1 MNNIIL
7 CEGSTDY
14 FLLQYYMREAHQWID
29 DKSIQSGILKMP
41 RQKSRNLIKKYYCR
55 TSLSYHNSGSL
66 KREFL
71 TALWRP
77 STAVTFW
84 WIQLGLSA
92 EAIDTKAIEIET
104 MENRKKR
111 LRYLK
116 GHARIPYERLHLIY
130 SVRLQNS
137 LRQSDHSW

>member
-66 KREFL
+66 KRDFL
-71 TALWRP
+71 TAL
-77 STAVTFW
+77 
-84 WIQLGLSA
+84 
-92 EAIDTKAIEIET
+92 
-104 MENRKKR
+104 
-111 LRYLK
+111 
-116 GHARIPYERLHLIY
+116 
-130 SVRLQNS
+130 
-137 LRQSDHSW
+137 